1 MLLQHIEVCD
11 RLAEGEYWCY
21 EHAGPERFAPIAT
34 RQKSNLKLSKCIR
47 HAVRIIRKLGPR
59 RSKSTVE
66 VAELAA
72 APGSPKRL
80 QPSPTTD
87 YVFVSAE
94 KKTTATNRSDA
105 ELSTLSCELTELP
118 TTHSRYY
125 EPQWP
130 LLVSDAPALPIFST
144 EDMDIDHSESSSA
157 ASCRSISPIQEGYYV
172 IDGNPLSPMSPC
184 CDASPRTQ
192 RFHFEE
198 MGLEPNMA
206 SRVSFPSHM
215 PQMFLESDPVIVS
228 NTVETMPSPT
238 TLYLDVQMTSDFT
251 EPDEV
256 AVTSI
261 PQESPV
267 LPLVYSDEKII
278 CAVDFDSHHHRQ
290 ISGNCV
296 PAQFTERPTQFL
308 VEDVHQQQ
316 TSFGTETQMH
326 TQLELVEGLRRVSAI
341 LYKKSIRNLHRDR
354 LTVDV
359 RSFICNMPPCEL
371 IVAKGLAALRKFFA
385 GSLPSTLM
393 EIYAMLHVTYV
404 AAIVINQNEVAEVQ
418 NDLYA
423 DILNWSLAIKSVR
436 ERALFVDIARRMW
449 ASDHSKHNCPRQA
462 TEDISSALKQPCFTT
477 VLPAMSEI
485 SRSFSSGSGKS
496 KASASSRDN
505 VDQATT
511 LFNNLKNG
519 TAIYLCRQYLD
530 SMYSCVVSP
539 TPNKADGHVSVLEYT
554 GLLSG
559 RRGPYLRQLQGCST
573 TIVSREESTT
583 ASYWDSKITTPLIT
597 FMGLEGFRSIIIN
610 VQKLMAN
617 GVFHNLREVELKL
630 IYDGQVSVP
639 QLGPINYRAD
649 HCIAL
654 LAFPGEIP

>member
-1 MLLQHIEVCD
+1 MLLKHIEVCD

-47 HAVRIIRKLGPR
+47 HAVRIIRKLGSR
-59 RSKSTVE
+59 KSKSTAE

-72 APGSPKRL
+72 EPDSPKRL
-80 QPSPTTD
+80 QPSPTIEYDFT
-87 YVFVSAE
+87 SAE
-94 KKTTATNRSDA
+94 ERTTATNRSDA
-105 ELSTLSCELTELP
+105 ELSTLSCEVKELP
-118 TTHSRYY
+118 ATHSGYY
-125 EPQWP
+125 EPRWP
-130 LLVSDAPALPIFST
+130 LRVSHAPVLPIFST
-144 EDMDIDHSESSSA
+144 EDMDIDHSESSSVV
-157 ASCRSISPIQEGYYV
+157 SCRCISPIQEGYHV
-172 IDGNPLSPMSPC
+172 VDGNPLSPMSPW
-184 CDASPRTQ
+184 CDASPHTQ
-192 RFHFEE
+192 QFHSEE
-198 MGLEPNMA
+198 MELEPDMPSRA
-206 SRVSFPSHM
+206 SVPSHM
-215 PQMFLESDPVIVS
+215 PQVFLESDPVIVS
-228 NTVETMPSPT
+228 NTLEAMPSPI
-238 TLYLDVQMTSDFT
+238 TLYLDVQMTSEFLD
-251 EPDEV
+251 PDEV

-261 PQESPV
+261 PQETPV
-267 LPLVYSDEKII
+267 FPLVYSDEKII

-290 ISGNCV
+290 ISGNYV
-296 PAQFTERPTQFL
+296 PAQFTEQPTRFFAD
-308 VEDVHQQQ
+308 DVHQQQ

-341 LYKKSIRNLHRDR
+341 LYQRSIRNLQRDR

-371 IVAKGLAALRKFFA
+371 IVAKGLAALRKVFA

-393 EIYAMLHVTYV
+393 EIYAMLHVAYV
-404 AAIVINQNEVAEVQ
+404 AAIVINQNEVVEVQ

-462 TEDISSALKQPCFTT
+462 TEDISGTLNQPCFTT
-477 VLPAMSEI
+477 VLPALSEI
-485 SRSFSSGSGKS
+485 PRSCSSGSGKS
-496 KASASSRDN
+496 KASALSRDN
-505 VDQATT
+505 ADQATT

-530 SMYSCVVSP
+530 SMYSYVVFP
-539 TPNKADGHVSVLEYT
+539 TPIKADSLVSVLEYT

-573 TIVSREESTT
+573 TIVSREESTM
-583 ASYWDSKITTPLIT
+583 ASHWDSKITTPLIT

-630 IYDGQVSVP
+630 IYDGQVS
-639 QLGPINYRAD
+639 
-649 HCIAL
+649 L
-654 LAFPGEIP
+654 LSLKHRFSC